1 MENTPDVST
10 ILAASGVAVT
20 LLTTLVIGATELI
33 KRIFDR
39 DYRAACIIAAS
50 VLVGALGGSL
60 LFEELGIAIGMVI
73 GLSASGLVTTVQKF
87 GQGTVSQPT
96 TLIERK

>member
-1 MENTPDVST
+1 MENGQDVSA

-39 DYRAACIIAAS
+39 DYRAATIIGVS
-50 VLVGALGGSL
+50 VIVGGLGGLL
-60 LFEELGIAIGMVI
+60 LFEELGLAIGMVI

-96 TLIERK
+96 VIDRR